1 MESDILDALL
11 RGSKMKLKHIEDAL
25 KILFDQNC
33 EEKALMIARKKDLE
47 KLLLS
52 KEQEAKNSTTA
63 NDKYIYLAETFSKP
77 LHRVRL
83 FLPFF
88 EVLSLIAIIIIL
100 ATNPMGYIASMV
112 LVLLESI
119 MFIDMADN
127 INVNYRNI
135 CDYNSSKGII
145 AKAVEVI
152 KALSLNRSV
161 IAEKLAENNSLKLLL
176 DGEIDDIR
184 SQISILQNS
193 ISDIDNEQ
201 SFIEGNLLGLEC
213 LSTKYQFKD
222 LSEDNS
228 VVKYVNRK
236 LALKPEHSK

>member
-25 KILFDQNC
+25 RILFDQNC

-112 LVLLESI
+112 LVLLGSV
-119 MFIDMADN
+119 MLIDMADN

-135 CDYNSSKGII
+135 CNYNSSKGII
-145 AKAVEVI
+145 VKAGEVI

-228 VVKYVNRK
+228 IVKYVNRK